1 MLLNPFEIELLLDNF
16 PVFGVDAVDGFVKLL
31 YRLYTACKLLITL
44 LAFYAA
50 ALMFGVVLVHYFKEF
65 IFVINVNSEFEL
77 LSMVLFIIKFFN
89 VLLLDGEPGNIPD
102 YEAHS

>member
-1 MLLNPFEIELLLDNF
+1 
-16 PVFGVDAVDGFVKLL
+16 
-31 YRLYTACKLLITL
+31 
-44 LAFYAA
+44 
-50 ALMFGVVLVHYFKEF
+50 MFGVVLVHYFKEF

>member
-1 MLLNPFEIELLLDNF
+1 LLLNPFEIELFFDNS
-16 PVFGVDAVDGFVKLL
+16 PVFGVDAVDRFVKLL
-31 YRLYTACKLLITL
+31 YRLYTACKLLITHF
-44 LAFYAA
+44 AFYAA
-50 ALMFGVVLVHYFKEF
+50 VMFGVVLVHYFKEF